1 MDTLLIVTGIILMLT
16 GIAGC
21 FIPGLPGAPL
31 SYVALILLQITEKY
45 HFSTQLLIIYFIAGI
60 FAVILDYV
68 LPVIGSKFFGATKR
82 GFWGSIIGLILG
94 IFFFPPLGIIIGP
107 FAGAVISEITG
118 GMKTGKALKAGI
130 GTFIGFLTGTLV
142 ELTLCLFMAYH
153 FVVQIL

>member
-1 MDTLLIVTGIILMLT
+1 MLT

-31 SYVALILLQITEKY
+31 AYVALILLHITEKY
-45 HFSTQLLIIYFIAGI
+45 QFSTQLLILYFIAVI
-60 FAVILDYV
+60 FVVILDYV

-82 GFWGSIIGLILG
+82 GFWGSIIGLVLG

-107 FAGAVISEITG
+107 FAGAVIAEISG
-118 GMKTGKALKAGI
+118 GMETRKALKAGL

-142 ELTLCLFMAYH
+142 ELILCLLMAYH
-153 FVVQIL
+153 FVLQIL